1 MKKSARL
8 ITGFLMVAVVF
19 GGMIAAPADAAA
31 AKKIVLQLG
40 HPEAEVEK
48 GIHHFIAMQFR
59 DRIAKY
65 TDGRVEIQIFGN
77 NQLGAERDLMEGMQM
92 GSVDMASTA
101 NLIVGNFR
109 KEYKVFDL
117 PYMFKDA
124 ASAYK
129 ALDSDYIKAL
139 NEKFAA
145 EQGIRILSHGSGGFR
160 HVVGN
165 VGEIKNVAG
174 LKGVKIRVPENDLYL
189 ETFRS
194 LGANPT
200 PMAWS
205 EMFTALQQ
213 KTVDAFEIVAPVIF
227 TSRFYDVCKNV
238 SKTGHFFS
246 PDPFMISES
255 VWKKLSPEDQEL
267 FKKAALESAIEQR
280 KMVEAYEKEV
290 FKDLTEKG
298 MAVNEVDNVE
308 EFKKATAGVIDKF
321 RNDIG
326 SDVIDN
332 VMALAN

>member
-1 MKKSARL
+1 MNKGLRAGTL
-8 ITGFLMVAVVF
+8 FMAVVAF
-19 GGMIAAPADAAA
+19 AAMAAMQAGAAA
-31 AKKIVLQLG
+31 GQEMVLQLG

-65 TDGRVEIQIFGN
+65 TDGRVEVQIFGN
-77 NQLGAERDLMEGMQM
+77 NQLGAERDLLEGMQM

-109 KEYKVFDL
+109 AEYKVFDL

-124 ASAYK
+124 QSAYK
-129 ALDSDYIKAL
+129 ALDSDYIEEL
-139 NEKFAA
+139 NEKFAS
-145 EQGIRILSHGSGGFR
+145 EQGIRILSFGSGGFR

-165 VGEIKNVAG
+165 VGEIRKVAD

-189 ETFRS
+189 ETFRA

-238 SKTGHFFS
+238 SKTAHFFS

-255 VWKKLSPEDQEL
+255 VWASLSPEDQAA
-267 FKKAALESAIEQR
+267 FKKAAHESAIEQR

-290 FKDLTEKG
+290 FQELEEKG
-298 MAVNEVDNVE
+298 MTVNDVDDVE
-308 EFKKATAGVIDKF
+308 EFKKATADVINKFRSDIGAEVIDAV
-321 RNDIG
+321 
-326 SDVIDN
+326 SE
-332 VMALAN
+332 LAK